1 MPIHLRRLLY
11 AVLLSFLPALPVSG
25 QGIDTGRADF
35 TPPHAGDGFHPILVD
50 TAGEGP
56 GKGVAAFR
64 LNPAIRDDVA
74 ARGRFASHR
83 AMQAIREGFIAHQ
96 DARADQLFRDAAWDQ
111 FSDAFGI
118 AGEVLTQAENVGQ
131 LSLTN
136 INNVMT
142 ELGLFMTVWQVS
154 LDLSRGDDRA
164 AGVNAFRGMMNYAM
178 GKYAWPALKLASPAL
193 LIINHSLTSFGRE
206 AWLARTDAWRQAYTG
221 YYAEMDAQAEAAQWG
236 AQRDHLPQT
245 DAERLREIR
254 MRVEGGRSRNEWAL
268 FLYHAYQHAS
278 TPERFMYIVEAE
290 LRNYVSRF
298 WDSPQFEL
306 YARDPESA
314 RGMWGVAAG
323 TSLTQEIRE
332 KLEDE
337 HRAALMT
344 MFVEDIL
351 PDIVHRAW
359 IEATEEK
366 VEQLNAELRPAL
378 NEPIEIAVSA
388 LDIEGETRFTI
399 PLPAGGEW
407 RGVLAPGQDRVLQ
420 VRKYAWLA
428 SGAPNRIILHRPEG
442 PEEQRIFFEQTDRA
456 AVTFGQAV
464 ASVVS
469 HYAVREDD
477 QRCDHVFA
485 GPSAPAPYSDTRPAR
500 PEWRLSFSV
509 AAPAGNVLLGRYDDS
524 QGWQQAS
531 TGRAEGE
538 GLTLAAPYHDDIA
551 RLDSCTGGFLQRGML
566 AEAQC
571 TLTRQSMSSTDGVQ
585 QRSTCRSRA
594 TLSITGVHI
603 LTGEDAQFYDLT
615 GPQGRAMRDALLQAF
630 DQMDQYMN
638 GGGLSPGSA
647 GGAR

>member
-1 MPIHLRRLLY
+1 M
-11 AVLLSFLPALPVSG
+11 PVSG
-25 QGIDTGRADF
+25 QGIDTGSEGF
-35 TPPHAGDGFHPILVD
+35 TPPGADDGFQPILVD
-50 TAGEGP
+50 ITGEGP
-56 GKGVAAFR
+56 GTGVAAFR
-64 LNPAIRDDVA
+64 LNPAIHDDIAV
-74 ARGRFASHR
+74 RGRFASHR

-96 DARADQLFRDAAWDQ
+96 DARTDQLFRDAAWDQ

-136 INNVMT
+136 INNAMT

-164 AGVNAFRGMMNYAM
+164 AGVNAYRGIMNYAI

-193 LIINHSLTSFGRE
+193 LIINHSLTSFGSE

-221 YYAEMDAQAEAAQWG
+221 YYAELDAQAEAAQWG
-236 AQRDHLPQT
+236 AQRDHLPMT

-254 MRVEGGRSRNEWAL
+254 MRDEGGRSRNEWAL
-268 FLYHAYQHAS
+268 FLYHAYRHAS
-278 TPERFMYIVEAE
+278 SPDRFMNIVEAE
-290 LRNYVSRF
+290 VLNYVTRF

-306 YARDPESA
+306 YSRDPESA
-314 RGMWGVAAG
+314 RGVWGVAPGA
-323 TSLTQEIRE
+323 SLTREIRE

-344 MFVEDIL
+344 MFVEDIF
-351 PDIVHRAW
+351 PEITHRVW
-359 IEATEEK
+359 VEVTEEK

-388 LDIEGETRFTI
+388 LDIEGETRFSI

-407 RGVLAPGQDRVLQ
+407 RGVLAPGRDRVLQ
-420 VRKYAWLA
+420 VRKFAWLA
-428 SGAPNRIILHRPEG
+428 NGAPNRIILHRPEG

-456 AVTFGQAV
+456 EVTFGQAV
-464 ASVVS
+464 ASVVT
-469 HYAVREDD
+469 HYAVREEDP
-477 QRCDHVFA
+477 RCDHVFE
-485 GPSAPAPYSDTRPAR
+485 GPGAPAPYSDTGPAR
-500 PEWRLSFSV
+500 PEWQLSFSV
-509 AAPAGNVLLGRYDDS
+509 AAPAGNVLFGRYDDA

-531 TGRAEGE
+531 TGVVEGE
-538 GLTLAAPYHDDIA
+538 GLTLAAPYHDDIV

-571 TLTRQSMSSTDGVQ
+571 ALTRRYTSVADGLQ
-585 QRSTCRSRA
+585 QRSTCHSRA
-594 TLSITGVHI
+594 TLSMTGVHV

-615 GPQGRAMRDALLQAF
+615 GPHGQAMRDALLQAF

-638 GGGLSPGSA
+638 GGGFLPGGA

>member
-1 MPIHLRRLLY
+1 MRRMLC
-11 AVLLSFLPALPVSG
+11 AVLLFFLPALPVSG
-25 QGIDTGRADF
+25 QGIDTGSTGF
-35 TPPHAGDGFHPILVD
+35 TPPEAGAEFQPILVG

-56 GKGVAAFR
+56 NMGLTAFQ
-64 LNPAIRDDVA
+64 LNPAIRDDIA

-118 AGEVLTQAENVGQ
+118 AGEFLTQAENVGQ

-164 AGVNAFRGMMNYAM
+164 AGVNAYRGMMNYAM
-178 GKYAWPALKLASPAL
+178 GKFAWPALKLASPAL
-193 LIINHSLTSFGRE
+193 FIINHSLTSFGRE

-236 AQRDHLPQT
+236 AQRDHLPLT
-245 DAERLREIR
+245 DAERMREIR
-254 MRVEGGRSRNEWAL
+254 TRVEGGRSRNEWAL

-278 TPERFMYIVEAE
+278 TPERFMHIVEAE
-290 LRNYVSRF
+290 LRNYVTRF

-306 YARDPESA
+306 YARDPGGA
-314 RGMWGVAAG
+314 RGVWGVAPG
-323 TSLTQEIRE
+323 TSLTQEIRD

-344 MFVEDIL
+344 MFVEDIF
-351 PDIVHRAW
+351 PQIVHRAW

-366 VEQLNAELRPAL
+366 VERLNAELRPAL

-388 LDIEGETRFTI
+388 LDIEAETRFTI

-420 VRKYAWLA
+420 ARKYAWLA
-428 SGAPNRIILHRPEG
+428 NGAPNRIILHRPEG
-442 PEEQRIFFEQTDRA
+442 PEEQRIFFERTDRA
-456 AVTFGQAV
+456 EVIFGQAV
-464 ASVVS
+464 ASVVT
-469 HYAVREDD
+469 HYAVREQD
-477 QRCDHVFA
+477 QRCDHVFE
-485 GPSAPAPYSDTRPAR
+485 GPNAPAPYSDTRPAR
-500 PEWRLSFSV
+500 PEWSLSFSI
-509 AAPAGNVLLGRYDDS
+509 APTGNVLFGRYDGAR
-524 QGWQQAS
+524 GWLAAS
-531 TGRAEGE
+531 TGRAEGA
-538 GLTLAAPYHDDIA
+538 GLTLAAPHHDDIA
-551 RLDSCTGGFLQRGML
+551 RLDSCSGGFLERGML

-571 TLTRQSMSSTDGVQ
+571 TLTRRLTTSTDGLQ
-585 QRSTCRSRA
+585 QRSTCHSRA
-594 TLSITGVHI
+594 TLTMTGVHI
-603 LTGEDAQFYDLT
+603 LAGEDAQFYDLT
-615 GPQGRAMRDALLQAF
+615 GPHGRAMRDALLQAF
-630 DQMDQYMN
+630 EEMDRHLN
-638 GGGLSPGSA
+638 GGGLLPGGA